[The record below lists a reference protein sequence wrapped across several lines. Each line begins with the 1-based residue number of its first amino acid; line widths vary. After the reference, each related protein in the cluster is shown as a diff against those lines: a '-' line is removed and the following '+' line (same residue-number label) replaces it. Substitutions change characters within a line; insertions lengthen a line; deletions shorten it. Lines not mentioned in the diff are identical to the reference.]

1 MSAVAFLL
9 LAFVIAAVGSAVLY
23 LRHRTP
29 RSVESGIDSFR
40 REMAALASTTDEPA
54 GGRPPLPGPPVQV
67 QPVDP
72 RQPAASEPVASEPVA
87 SQPVASEP
95 VASEPVASSPVPA
108 DRVR

>member
-72 RQPAASEPVASEPVA
+72 RQPVASEPVTSSPA
-87 SQPVASEP
+87 VSPPA
-95 VASEPVASSPVPA
+95 ASSPVPA